1 MKSAAKPVA
10 PRKRARAAAGRSSE
24 LEPAP
29 NRREN
34 ILRAAERQFAEKG
47 YHGVSIR
54 NVADAAG
61 VPLALVGYY
70 YGPKV
75 SLYQE
80 IYRQRSGYIAER
92 LQALEEARR
101 AAPRGKLL
109 EEIVRAFVWPALKLA
124 ATPDGRVFLRLVSR
138 AVSDHLAEDE
148 AIIRELFD
156 PLALAFIEALGAALP
171 HATRGQIAWCYQ
183 FGLGALLHHMT
194 DQRVEHLS
202 LGENRAD
209 DEDTAAPLLVRFI
222 TAGVR
227 GVCGAGTRA

>member
-1 MKSAAKPVA
+1 MRAAAKPVA
-10 PRKRARAAAGRSSE
+10 PRKRARASPSRSAKT
-24 LEPAP
+24 EPAP

-34 ILRAAERQFAEKG
+34 ILRAAELQFAEKG

-54 NVADAAG
+54 DIADAAS

-75 SLYQE
+75 ALYQE

-92 LQALEEARR
+92 LQALEEAQR
-101 AAPRGKLL
+101 APQGRLL
-109 EEIVRAFVWPALKLA
+109 GEIVKAFVLPALKLA
-124 ATPDGRVFLRLVSR
+124 ATPDGRVFLQLVCR
-138 AVSDHLAEDE
+138 AVSDHLAEDD

-156 PLALAFIEALGAALP
+156 PLAHAFIDALCSALP
-171 HATRGQIAWCYQ
+171 HATRGQLAWCYQ
-183 FGLGALLHHMT
+183 FAVGALLHHVT
-194 DQRVEHLS
+194 DQRVERLS

-209 DEDTAAPLLVRFI
+209 DEETAAPLLVRFI

-227 GVCGAGTRA
+227 GVCGTGTR